1 MKLEQT
7 KYMEEL
13 KEQKSKPASR
23 PKKKSIDFVK
33 LWNLGWKHRRL
44 YYKVLGIAA
53 VIGIVVAFSLPKV
66 YKCEVLLAPELST
79 ARSSSSLSS
88 LARSFGMRLGSN
100 ILGNASEALMPNL
113 YPDLMN
119 SVDFK
124 TSLFDIQVCAEDSI
138 TPKSYYDYLLN
149 DQKTPWW
156 SAAIGGVVGTL
167 ASLFAAE
174 DSTEQSAAV
183 NPFHLTREQ
192 SRIAKVIT
200 KKVVCDV
207 DQKTLVIT
215 IDVTDQD
222 PIICATV
229 ADSVKA
235 RLQKF
240 ITDYRTNKSRID
252 LEYNRKLCAEAK
264 ERYEKARQRYVD
276 FADSNQ
282 DIILQSVRTKLT
294 DLENEMQLQFNAYQ
308 TYVTTVQNAEAQ
320 VQQETPAFMTLQSAT
335 VPLIAEGPNKKKVLL
350 VFLFLAFVGT
360 SAYVLHRENELKP
373 LLGLS

>member
-1 MKLEQT
+1 MEAT
-7 KYMEEL
+7 KDP
-13 KEQKSKPASR
+13 KPQQQG
-23 PKKKSIDFVK
+23 IDFMK
-33 LWNLGWKHRRL
+33 LWNLGLKHRKL
-44 YYKVLGIAA
+44 YYKVLGIAFVVG
-53 VIGIVVAFSLPKV
+53 VIVAFSIPKV
-66 YKCEVLLAPELST
+66 YKCEVMLAPELST
-79 ARSSSSLSS
+79 TRSTSSLSS
-88 LARSFGMRLGSN
+88 LARSFGMKLGSSV
-100 ILGNASEALMPNL
+100 LGNASEALMPTL

-124 TSLFDIQVCAEDSI
+124 TSLFDIQVCAKDSVK
-138 TPKSYYDYLLN
+138 PKSYYDYLLN
-149 DQKTPWW
+149 DQKRPWW
-156 SAAIGGVVGTL
+156 SAAIGGTIGAITG
-167 ASLFAAE
+167 LFASE
-174 DSTEQSAAV
+174 DTTEQVQKV
-183 NPFHLTREQ
+183 NPFMLTKRQ
-192 SRIAKVIT
+192 TRIAKVIT

-235 RLQKF
+235 RLQQF

-282 DIILQSVRTKLT
+282 DIILQSVRTKLS

-308 TYVTTVQNAEAQ
+308 TYLTTVQQAEAQ

-335 VPLIAEGPNKKKVLL
+335 VPIKPEGPKKKKILL

-360 SAYVLHRENELKP
+360 SIYILNKENELKP
-373 LLGLS
+373 LLGLQ